1 MIYSNRFLAF
11 WAVFLM
17 AAFPVSQIMAEEK
30 DASGVQ
36 KVRQNLAEMLPG
48 LTLGDINPTPAAGL
62 YEVMVGQRIIYVTE
76 DGRYLV
82 QGSLIDLKEK
92 KNLTEPRLNSIKASA
107 VAAVGED
114 NMVIFGPQD
123 AKHTITVFTDIDC
136 GYCRKLHS
144 EMAGY
149 NDEGIRIR
157 YLFYPRAGL
166 NSSSYRKAVTVWC
179 SDDRKDAMTQSKSG
193 VTLDEKSCANPVSN
207 HLELGEQLGVS
218 GTPAMVLES
227 GEMIPGYVP
236 PKRLSALLEKKK

>member
-48 LTLGDINPTPAAGL
+48 LTLGDINPTPAAEL

>member
-1 MIYSNRFLAF
+1 MIYSNRFFAF
-11 WAVFLM
+11 WTVFLM
-17 AAFPVSQIMAEEK
+17 AVFPVSQIMAEEK

>member
-1 MIYSNRFLAF
+1 M
-11 WAVFLM
+11 AV
-17 AAFPVSQIMAEEK
+17 FPVSQIMAEEK

-179 SDDRKDAMTQSKSG
+179 SDDRKDAMTQSKAG
-193 VTLDEKSCANPVSN
+193 VTLDEKSCTNPVSN

>member
-1 MIYSNRFLAF
+1 
-11 WAVFLM
+11 M

>member
-1 MIYSNRFLAF
+1 MMYSNRFPAF
-11 WAVFLM
+11 WAILLM
-17 AAFPVSQIMAEEK
+17 VVLPVSQVMAEGQEG
-30 DASGVQ
+30 SGAQ
-36 KVRQNLAEMLPG
+36 KVRQNLMEMLPG
-48 LTLGDINPTPAAGL
+48 LTLGDIKPTPAAGL

-76 DGRYLV
+76 DGRYLI

-92 KNLTEPRLNSIKASA
+92 KNLTEPRLNSIKANA
-107 VAAVGED
+107 VAAVGEG

-123 AKHTITVFTDIDC
+123 AKHTVTVFTDIDC

-179 SDDRKDAMTQSKSG
+179 SDDRKDAMTQSKAG
-193 VTLDEKSCANPVSN
+193 VTLDEKNCTNPVSN
-207 HLELGEQLGVS
+207 HLELGEQMGVS
-218 GTPAMVLES
+218 GTPALVLES

-236 PKRLSALLEKKK
+236 PKRLSALLQQKQ

>member
-1 MIYSNRFLAF
+1 M
-11 WAVFLM
+11 AV
-17 AAFPVSQIMAEEK
+17 FPVSQIMAEEK

-92 KNLTEPRLNSIKASA
+92 KNLTEPRLNSIKANA

>member
-17 AAFPVSQIMAEEK
+17 AVFPVSQVMAEEK
-30 DASGVQ
+30 EASGVQ
-36 KVRQNLAEMLPG
+36 KVRQNLTEMLPG
-48 LTLGDINPTPAAGL
+48 LTIGDINPTPAAGL
-62 YEVMVGQRIIYVTE
+62 YEVMAGQRIIYVTE

-92 KNLTEPRLNSIKASA
+92 KNLTEPRLNGIKANA

-114 NMVIFGPQD
+114 NMVIFGPED

-193 VTLDEKSCANPVSN
+193 VTLDEKDCVNPVSN

>member
-1 MIYSNRFLAF
+1 
-11 WAVFLM
+11 M

-92 KNLTEPRLNSIKASA
+92 KNLTEPRLNSIKANA